1 MELLQILLLLPIF
14 YLFNLKT
21 IGTWI
26 LYYFGLKII
35 YNNPIIINT
44 FDPIL
49 LTHNCINIII
59 HILIIQLNK
68 IIKKVNKLCIN
79 NKIINNCI
87 IKYNYINNYYI
98 TCRNDCIVYVISTL
112 LIKIINYIQRITNKY
127 VLNTCTNT
135 CTNANIY
142 TNTNANNNSEFSE
155 SEIIQTKH
163 DIPYCKLNTDIFI
176 KNNIF
181 LDRLLQD
188 TKNKNNHNQT
198 KLSKP
203 SQVKLS

>member
-59 HILIIQLNK
+59 HILILQLNK
-68 IIKKVNKLCIN
+68 LIKKVNKLCIN

-98 TCRNDCIVYVISTL
+98 TWRNDCIVYVISTS

-135 CTNANIY
+135 CTNN
-142 TNTNANNNSEFSE
+142 NTNNNSEF
-155 SEIIQTKH
+155 IQTKH

-188 TKNKNNHNQT
+188 TKNKNNHIQT
-198 KLSKP
+198 KLSDPTQAK
-203 SQVKLS
+203 ST